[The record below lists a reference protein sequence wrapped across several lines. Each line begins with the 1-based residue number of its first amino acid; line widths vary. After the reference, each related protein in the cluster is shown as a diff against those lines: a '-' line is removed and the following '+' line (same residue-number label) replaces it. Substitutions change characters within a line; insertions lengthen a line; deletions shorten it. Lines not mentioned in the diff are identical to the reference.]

1 MTLTVALV
9 EDSQEQQSLL
19 LSYLD
24 GIRREGVTLKTS
36 VFSSAEDFLADYAA
50 GQYRLIF
57 LDIQLPR
64 MDGLSLARRIRET
77 DRDAAIVFITSMA
90 KFAVNGYEVAAVDFI
105 VKPVLYDTFM
115 RKMDRILS
123 SLTAQREGM
132 LLSVQSVGGGTEYIH
147 TDDLMSVEVFGHK
160 LVYHT
165 KGGDREGYGT
175 IAAQEETLRKLGFL
189 QPSRSAIV
197 NPRFIEAVKGDTVRV
212 GGAEIPISRLR
223 KKEFLSGLNRW
234 ICK

>member
-1 MTLTVALV
+1 MTLPVALV

-19 LSYLD
+19 VSYLE
-24 GIRREGVTLKTS
+24 GIRRDGLTLQTDAFAS
-36 VFSSAEDFLADYAA
+36 AEEFLEVFSA
-50 GQYRLIF
+50 GKYRLIF

-77 DRDAAIVFITSMA
+77 DRDAVLVFITSMA
-90 KFAVNGYEVAAVDFI
+90 QFAVNGYEVDAADFI

-115 RKMDRILS
+115 RKMERILS
-123 SLTAQREGM
+123 GLMERGQGLMLT
-132 LLSVQSVGGGTEYIH
+132 VQSVGGGTEYIH

-175 IAAQEETLRKLGFL
+175 IAAQEEALRKLGFL
-189 QPSRSAIV
+189 QPSRSAVV
-197 NPRFIEAVKGDTVRV
+197 NPRFIEAVKGDMVRV
-212 GGAEIPISRLR
+212 GGTEIPISRLR
-223 KKEFLSGLNRW
+223 KKEFLSELNRW

>member
-19 LSYLD
+19 LSYLN
-24 GIRREGVTLKTS
+24 GIRRENVTLRTEA
-36 VFSSAEDFLADYAA
+36 FSSAEDFLTEYAA
-50 GQYRLIF
+50 GKYRLIF

-77 DRDAAIVFITSMA
+77 DQDAAIVFITSMA

-115 RKMDRILS
+115 RKMDRILAA
-123 SLTAQREGM
+123 LTERREGM
-132 LLSVQSVGGGTEYIH
+132 MLAVQSVGGGTEYIH
-147 TDDLMSVEVFGHK
+147 TDNLMSVEVFGHK

-165 KGGDREGYGT
+165 KSGDREGYGT
-175 IAAQEETLRKLGFL
+175 IAAQEETLKKLGFL

-212 GGAEIPISRLR
+212 GGAEISISRLR
-223 KKEFLSGLNRW
+223 KKEFLSELNRW

>member
-1 MTLTVALV
+1 MTLRMAVV
-9 EDSQEQQSLL
+9 EDSGEQQSLL
-19 LSYLD
+19 LSYLE
-24 GIRREGVTLKTS
+24 GIRRDDLTLQTE
-36 VFSSAEDFLADYAA
+36 VFSSAEDFLDTFSA
-50 GQYRLIF
+50 GKYRLLF

-64 MDGLSLARRIRET
+64 MDGLSLARRVRET

-90 KFAVNGYEVAAVDFI
+90 KFAVNRYEVSAVDFI
-105 VKPVLYDTFM
+105 VKPVLYDVFM
-115 RKMDRILS
+115 RKMDRILAM
-123 SLTAQREGM
+123 LTERREGM
-132 LLSVQSVGGGTEYIH
+132 MLAVQSVGGGTEYIH

-160 LVYHT
+160 LVYHV

-175 IAAQEETLRKLGFL
+175 IAAQEETLKKLGFL
-189 QPSRSAIV
+189 QPSRSAVV

-223 KKEFLSGLNRW
+223 KKEFLSELNRW

>member
-9 EDSQEQQSLL
+9 EDSQEQQALL

-36 VFSSAEDFLADYAA
+36 AFSSAEDFLADYAA

-223 KKEFLSGLNRW
+223 KKEFLSELNRW